1 MAARTCAGLNQLCFS
16 PQAART
22 RDGADTFRAPLRP
35 HWHAGCRNASV
46 APKRLRLISQPVMNT
61 IKQKLIFRSLILAEF
76 VFTLADII
84 VGLHG
89 RNQYPEQVQ
98 KVHTALLLQFYGSY
112 IKPLLVLG
120 IFLATFKVFSGIG
133 LFFYWK
139 PAKWIYILST
149 ISVIFCNAVLT
160 PGIETL
166 WEDIFGTLSLCTGVW
181 IIAMLSYAEIK
192 KEFL

>member
-1 MAARTCAGLNQLCFS
+1 MNQ
-16 PQAART
+16 R
-22 RDGADTFRAPLRP
+22 
-35 HWHAGCRNASV
+35 
-46 APKRLRLISQPVMNT
+46 
-61 IKQKLIFRSLILAEF
+61 LIFRSLILTEF
-76 VFTLADII
+76 VFTLTDII

-112 IKPLLVLG
+112 IKHLLVLG
-120 IFLATFKVFSGIG
+120 IFLAVLNFFSGIG
-133 LFFYWK
+133 LFSFWK

-149 ISVIFCNAVLT
+149 ISVIFCDAVLT

-192 KEFL
+192 KKFL